1 MMKFL
6 IADDH
11 SLLRQ
16 GLIRIIHERWADA
29 EAFQASM
36 DTEVFAHV
44 AHQTF
49 DFIILDLSMP
59 GRGGLDILKQ
69 LRASKINVPV
79 LILSMHPEEQY
90 AVRVLKAGASGY
102 LNKDSAPEEL
112 INALERIL
120 QGRKYVS
127 MNVAEQLANHAEK
140 GIESNAHEMLS
151 DREMEVLKLLSQG
164 FTVGDVASRLS
175 LSVNTISTYRAR
187 LLDKLG
193 LDNNAALTRYA
204 IDNGLS

>member
-1 MMKFL
+1 M
-6 IADDH
+6 
-11 SLLRQ
+11 
-16 GLIRIIHERWADA
+16 
-29 EAFQASM
+29 
-36 DTEVFAHV
+36 
-44 AHQTF
+44 
-49 DFIILDLSMP
+49 
-59 GRGGLDILKQ
+59 KQ